1 MVTTSSDKK
10 SIRKRDQDLLR
21 LDGTCE
27 ICGAMG
33 VDTSRHHLWYSRE
46 FDPNAVIEV
55 CDVCDDKIHGR
66 EDAESLGRS
75 INAIQNLTID
85 KDGIVRLGG
94 VKIGIECV
102 DKKGTISINMA
113 KR

>member
-1 MVTTSSDKK
+1 MKPNSEDKK
-10 SIRKRDQDLLR
+10 AIRKRDQNRIR
-21 LDGTCE
+21 LTGTCE
-27 ICGAMG
+27 ICGTTD
-33 VDTSRHHLWYSRE
+33 VDTSRHHLWYPRK
-46 FDPNAVIEV
+46 FDPAAVIEV
-55 CDVCDDKIHGR
+55 CDECDDKIHGR

-75 INAIQNLTID
+75 INTIRNLTID

-102 DKKGTISINMA
+102 DKNATISINMA